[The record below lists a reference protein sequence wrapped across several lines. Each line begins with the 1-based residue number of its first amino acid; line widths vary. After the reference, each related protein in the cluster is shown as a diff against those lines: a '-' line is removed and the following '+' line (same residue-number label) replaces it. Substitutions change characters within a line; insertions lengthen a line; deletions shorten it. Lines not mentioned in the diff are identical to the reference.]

1 MIGSIRS
8 SADRTRAHADAA
20 DEMAYLIFTAN
31 GEEFDRRE
39 LEGPVVLGR
48 APDCD
53 ISVPD
58 IMLSRHHCRLEPAVH
73 DDCEGWRIIDLH
85 SKNGVHLR
93 GRPIKG
99 PHDLHDGEELRL
111 GRTRITFRAGEFVP
125 PAPHVRRRG
134 VIRPADPAEALAGTV
149 TGMVL
154 CDPEEVQKQEQFPYP
169 KPRPADPHAY
179 TDEGVYGLIDQIVSS
194 SWDSIMAQNARP
206 VQMQRAMPA
215 PQATDA
221 NRGIIRP
228 RPRVSF
234 CLQAEHREQQPS
246 APAVVPAGPQTRA
259 RAATARR
266 TSVSR
271 NRRRRHPWV
280 LVAGGIAG
288 TAAFIVLWVTLILSV
303 PNPQAGASSPSP
315 ASPPPPPSPSQP
327 PATPSV
333 AQPSVQPVEWDVVAE
348 SV

>member
-1 MIGSIRS
+1 
-8 SADRTRAHADAA
+8 
-20 DEMAYLIFTAN
+20 MAYLIFTAN

-93 GRPIKG
+93 GRPIRG
-99 PHDLHDGEELRL
+99 PHDLHDGDELRL
-111 GRTRITFRAGEFVP
+111 GRTRITFMAGTFVP

-154 CDPEEVQKQEQFPYP
+154 CDPEEVQKQECFPYP
-169 KPRPADPHAY
+169 QPRPADPHAY
-179 TDEGVYGLIDQIVSS
+179 ADEGVYGLIDQIVSS
-194 SWDSIMAQNARP
+194 SWDSIMAQNSRP
-206 VQMQRAMPA
+206 VQMQRRAIPA

-221 NRGIIRP
+221 NRGTIRP

-234 CLQAEHREQQPS
+234 CLQAEHREERPATPAAAS
-246 APAVVPAGPQTRA
+246 AAAAKAPAKMRA
-259 RAATARR
+259 RAAIGPRKQTARR
-266 TSVSR
+266 
-271 NRRRRHPWV
+271 RRRPWV

-288 TAAFIVLWVTLILSV
+288 TAAFIVLWVTLILSA
-303 PNPQAGASSPSP
+303 PNPQAGASSPLP
-315 ASPPPPPSPSQP
+315 A
-327 PATPSV
+327 PAALPQTPVEAPSV
-333 AQPSVQPVEWDVVAE
+333 AQPGLPPSVQPVEWDVVAE

>member
-1 MIGSIRS
+1 
-8 SADRTRAHADAA
+8 
-20 DEMAYLIFTAN
+20 MAYLIFTAN

-93 GRPIKG
+93 GRPIKTT
-99 PHDLHDGEELRL
+99 HDLHDGDELRL
-111 GRTRITFRAGEFVP
+111 GRTRITYKAGAFVP

-134 VIRPADPAEALAGTV
+134 VIRPADPEEALAGTI

-154 CDPEEVQKQEQFPYP
+154 CEPDEVEKQASLPYP
-169 KPRPADPHAY
+169 QPRPADPDSYA
-179 TDEGVYGLIDQIVSS
+179 DENVYDMIDQIVSS
-194 SWDSIMAQNARP
+194 SWDSIMAQNSQP
-206 VQMQRAMPA
+206 VRMQRSMPA
-215 PQATDA
+215 AAATQAK
-221 NRGIIRP
+221 RGAVRP

-234 CLQAEHREQQPS
+234 ALQAEHRQEGSEGAPQAKSKS
-246 APAVVPAGPQTRA
+246 ARPPLASS
-259 RAATARR
+259 RR
-266 TSVSR
+266 S
-271 NRRRRHPWV
+271 RRRRSWL
-280 LVAGGIAG
+280 LVATGIAG
-288 TAAFIVLWVTLILSV
+288 TAAFIALWVTLILSAS
-303 PNPQAGASSPSP
+303 NPEAGAASASSPATGEIVAP
-315 ASPPPPPSPSQP
+315 AHEPVPSAAPT
-327 PATPSV
+327 AADVTV
-333 AQPSVQPVEWDVVAE
+333 EPVEWDAVAE